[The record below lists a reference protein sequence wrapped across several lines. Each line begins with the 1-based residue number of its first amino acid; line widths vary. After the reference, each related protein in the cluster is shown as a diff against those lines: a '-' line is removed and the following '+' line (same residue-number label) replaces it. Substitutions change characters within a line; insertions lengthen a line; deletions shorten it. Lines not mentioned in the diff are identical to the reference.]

1 MMYKTYEDMVNKAKN
16 KNLKLS
22 VAAAQDSEVI
32 SAIKKAYDLK
42 IAEPILF
49 GDENKIKEIMKE
61 QEIKDDFKI
70 VNCLDDKEASL
81 KAVES
86 IRVGES
92 DILMKGILNSSDFLR
107 PALDSNKGIKA
118 GKLISHLGAFEIKG
132 EEKIIFM
139 ADGGVNVQPNLEEK
153 KEILLN
159 SMDAL
164 ENMGMDDLK
173 VAILA
178 ANEKVSD
185 KIPAT
190 KDARELVEMREE
202 GIIPKGIIEGP
213 IALDV
218 AISKEAAEHKNI
230 KSKVSGEVDLFIVP
244 NIESG
249 NIFGKSLIYYGQAK
263 MAGIILGFNNPVVMT
278 SRSDTAENKLN
289 SIAMAVLAY

>member
-1 MMYKTYEDMVNKAKN
+1 MYKTYEDMVNKAKN

-86 IRVGES
+86 VRVGES

-153 KEILLN
+153 REILLN
-159 SMDAL
+159 SMNAL
-164 ENMGMDDLK
+164 GNMGMDDLK

-278 SRSDTAENKLN
+278 SRSETAENKLN

>member
-1 MMYKTYEDMVNKAKN
+1 MYKTYEDMVNKAKN

-86 IRVGES
+86 VRVGES

-153 KEILLN
+153 REILLN
-159 SMDAL
+159 SMNAL
-164 ENMGMDDLK
+164 GNMGMDDLK

-278 SRSDTAENKLN
+278 SRSEAAENKLN

>member
-1 MMYKTYEDMVNKAKN
+1 MYKTYEDMVNKAKN

-278 SRSDTAENKLN
+278 SRSEAAENKLN

>member
-86 IRVGES
+86 VRVGES

-153 KEILLN
+153 REILLN
-159 SMDAL
+159 SMNAL
-164 ENMGMDDLK
+164 GNMGMDDLK

-278 SRSDTAENKLN
+278 SRSETAENKLN